1 LLNSTFNSNFSETS
15 IYDTLKSFLKSKQE
29 AFTKENLTDIRLNSY
44 SYSTLSIEVLVYT
57 YNEISIDQTYKKC
70 ASISEACKLTGIA
83 RQTISAYLDTN
94 VPIKGLLL
102 FSKPIKDFNL
112 VLCLVE
118 ESKKTL
124 PLNNLESKPVWVYCI
139 DNDKVLLV
147 NNEPF
152 KSRELTAK
160 FLNTSH
166 NIVRYYMDS

>member
-1 LLNSTFNSNFSETS
+1 MLNSTFNSNFSETS
-15 IYDTLKSFLKSKQE
+15 IYDTLKSVLKSKQE
-29 AFTKENLTDIRLNSY
+29 ALTKEKLTDIRLNSY
-44 SYSTLSIEVLVYT
+44 PTLSIEVLVYN
-57 YNEISIDQTYKKC
+57 YNGISIDQNYRKC
-70 ASISEACKLTGIA
+70 ASINEACKLTGVA
-83 RQTISAYLDTN
+83 RQTISAYLNTH

-112 VLCLVE
+112 ALNLVKESE
-118 ESKKTL
+118 ETL
-124 PLNNLESKPVWVYCI
+124 PLNNLESKPVWVYYI

-166 NIVRYYMDS
+166 SIVRYYMDS